1 MKKLKITAAMAA
13 AGVLL
18 VGACDILDV
27 TDPQRYT
34 DEDLDN
40 ALDAVAAGAEGD
52 LYITMDQF
60 VIYQGL
66 LGDELQHTGTWA
78 QYDDIDHGRITYGNS
93 TNSDV
98 NMQEMLRARF
108 AADDAEA
115 RFIRVLG
122 EAEAAASPLTVQVQ
136 TVSAMADLVLGM
148 MFCEAPAEA
157 SGPAV
162 PWSTIIAQAESKF
175 TRALNTAQAAGEA
188 EWALV
193 NYAGR
198 ARARLYL
205 ENYSGAADDAAMID
219 NPLWVKNAE
228 MSANSGRQNNSVVQ
242 LITTGNNSAA
252 ALRQK
257 WWASLDRDENALLD
271 PYTNEPDPR
280 KAVRFPDGGPTGAD
294 TLAVDG
300 VTPHYSQWKYRL
312 IGDDI
317 PFFDYEEMRLI
328 EAEVA
333 WHDGDLGTAQ
343 DIMNDLREAVGLS
356 DLPATSDADVVK
368 EYLLNERLAETWM
381 EGHRVVDLR
390 RLGELRGVFEDVADP
405 QRPATRPAMFP
416 MDDAEARD
424 NPQIEDNASMRCL
437 PMT

>member
-1 MKKLKITAAMAA
+1 VKKLNITAAVAA

-18 VGACDILDV
+18 GIAACGDILDV

-40 ALDAVAAGAEGD
+40 ALDAVASGAEGD
-52 LYITMDQF
+52 LYTSIDGF
-60 VIYQGL
+60 VIFQGL

-93 TNSDV
+93 TNSDGT
-98 NMQEMLRARF
+98 MQTMLRARF

-122 EAEAAASPLTVQVQ
+122 DAEAATSPLTAQVQ
-136 TVSAMADLVLGM
+136 TVSAMADLALGM
-148 MFCEAPAEA
+148 MFCEAPAEP

-175 TRALNTAQAAGEA
+175 TRALATAEAAGEDD
-188 EWALV
+188 WVLV
-193 NYAGR
+193 NHAGR

-205 ENYSGAADDAAMID
+205 ENYSGAADDASMVPD
-219 NPLWVKNAE
+219 GWVKNAE

-242 LITTGNNSAA
+242 LITAGNNAA
-252 ALRQK
+252 ASVREK
-257 WWASLDRDENALLD
+257 WWPTYDDATRSLLD

-280 KAVRFPDGGPTGAD
+280 KAVYYPGTNG
-294 TLAVDG
+294 VDG
-300 VTPHYSQWKYRL
+300 VTPHYSQWKYQL

-317 PFFDYEEMRLI
+317 PFFDSEEMRLI
-328 EAEVA
+328 EAEAA
-333 WHDGDLGTAQ
+333 WQDGDLGTAQ
-343 DIMNDLREAVGLS
+343 DIMNELRAAAGLS
-356 DLPATSDADVVK
+356 DLPATSDSDVVK
-368 EYLLNERLAETWM
+368 DYLLNERLAETWM

-390 RLGELRGVFEDVADP
+390 RFGELGNVFAAIGDP
-405 QRPATRPAMFP
+405 ERPNPRPEAFP
-416 MDDAEARD
+416 MDDNEARD
-424 NPQIEDNASMRCL
+424 NTQIEDNAGSRCL
-437 PMT
+437 PMTS

>member
-1 MKKLKITAAMAA
+1 MKNLKINAALAA
-13 AGVLL
+13 VGVLF
-18 VGACDILDV
+18 GFAACDVLDV

-78 QYDDIDHGRITYGNS
+78 GYDDIDHGRFNYGNS
-93 TNSDV
+93 NADG

-108 AADDAEA
+108 AADDAEE

-122 EAEAAASPLTVQVQ
+122 ESEAATSPLTVQVQ
-136 TVSAMADLVLGM
+136 TVSAMADLTLGM

-157 SGPAV
+157 AGPAV
-162 PWSTIIAQAESKF
+162 PASTILAQAESKF
-175 TRALNTAQAAGEA
+175 TRALATAQTAGEDD
-188 EWALV
+188 WALV

-205 ENYSGAADDAAMID
+205 ENYSGAADDASMIPD
-219 NPLWVKNAE
+219 GWVKNAQ
-228 MSANSGRQNNSVVQ
+228 MSANSGRQDNDVVQ
-242 LITTGNNSAA
+242 LITAGNNAA
-252 ALRQK
+252 AAVREK
-257 WWASLDRDENALLD
+257 WWPSYDETTRSLLD

-280 KAVRFPDGGPTGAD
+280 KAVYYPGTNG
-294 TLAVDG
+294 VDG
-300 VTPHYSQWKYRL
+300 VTPHYSQWKYQL

-317 PFFDYEEMRLI
+317 PFFDSEEMRLI

-333 WHDGDLGTAQ
+333 WVDGDLGTAQ
-343 DIMNDLREAVGLS
+343 DIMNDLRNAAGLS
-356 DLPATSDADVVK
+356 DLPATTDPEVVK
-368 EYLLNERLAETWM
+368 DYLLNERLAETWM

-390 RLGELRGVFEDVADP
+390 RLGELADVFEAMGDP
-405 QRPATRPAMFP
+405 ERPTPRPAMFS

-424 NPQIEDNASMRCL
+424 NPEIEDNAAARCL
-437 PMT
+437 PMTS

>member
-1 MKKLKITAAMAA
+1 MKKLKITAAVAA

-18 VGACDILDV
+18 GIAACGDILDV

-34 DEDLDN
+34 DADLDN

-78 QYDDIDHGRITYGNS
+78 GYDDIDHGRITYANSSGNG
-93 TNSDV
+93 

-122 EAEAAASPLTVQVQ
+122 EAEAANSPLTVQVQ
-136 TVSAMADLVLGM
+136 TVSAMADLVIGM
-148 MFCEAPAEA
+148 MFCEAPADP

-175 TRALNTAQAAGEA
+175 TRALGTARDAGEDDW
-188 EWALV
+188 ELV
-193 NYAGR
+193 NYAGL

-205 ENYSGAADDAAMID
+205 EDYSGAAEAASMIPD
-219 NPLWVKNAE
+219 GWVKNAE
-228 MSANSGRQNNSVVQ
+228 MSANSGRQDNDVVQ
-242 LITTGNNSAA
+242 LITAGNNAA
-252 ALRQK
+252 AAVREK
-257 WWASLDRDENALLD
+257 WWPSYDDATRSLLD
-271 PYTNEPDPR
+271 PYTNQPDPR
-280 KAVRFPDGGPTGAD
+280 KAVWYPGTNG
-294 TLAVDG
+294 VDG
-300 VTPHYSQWKYRL
+300 VTPHYSQWKYQL

-317 PFFDYEEMRLI
+317 PFFDSEEMRLI
-328 EAEVA
+328 EAEAA

-343 DIMNDLREAVGLS
+343 DIMNELRAAAGLS
-356 DLPATSDADVVK
+356 DLPATSDPDVVK
-368 EYLLNERLAETWM
+368 DYLLNERLAETWM

-390 RLGELRGVFEDVADP
+390 RLGELGNVFQAMGDP
-405 QRPATRPAMFP
+405 ERPTPRPEIFP
-416 MDDAEARD
+416 MDDNEARD
-424 NPQIEDNASMRCL
+424 NPEIEDNAATRCL
-437 PMT
+437 PMTS

>member
-1 MKKLKITAAMAA
+1 MKNLKINAALAA
-13 AGVLL
+13 VGVLF
-18 VGACDILDV
+18 GFAACDVLDV

-78 QYDDIDHGRITYGNS
+78 GYDDIDHGRFNYGNS
-93 TNSDV
+93 NADG

-108 AADDAEA
+108 AADDAEE

-122 EAEAAASPLTVQVQ
+122 ESEAATSPLTVQVQ
-136 TVSAMADLVLGM
+136 TVSAMADLTLGM

-157 SGPAV
+157 AGPAV
-162 PWSTIIAQAESKF
+162 PASTILAQAESKF
-175 TRALNTAQAAGEA
+175 TRALATAQAAGEDD
-188 EWALV
+188 WALV

-205 ENYSGAADDAAMID
+205 ENYSGAADDASMIPD
-219 NPLWVKNAE
+219 GWVKNAQ
-228 MSANSGRQNNSVVQ
+228 MSANSGRQDNDVVQ
-242 LITTGNNSAA
+242 LITAGNNAA
-252 ALRQK
+252 AAVREK
-257 WWASLDRDENALLD
+257 WWPSYDETTRSLLD

-280 KAVRFPDGGPTGAD
+280 KAVYYPGTNG
-294 TLAVDG
+294 VDG
-300 VTPHYSQWKYRL
+300 VTPHYSQWKYQL

-317 PFFDYEEMRLI
+317 PFFDSEEMRLI

-333 WHDGDLGTAQ
+333 WVDGDLGTAQ
-343 DIMNDLREAVGLS
+343 DIMNDLRNAAGLS
-356 DLPATSDADVVK
+356 DLPATTDPEVVK
-368 EYLLNERLAETWM
+368 DYLLNERLAETWM

-390 RLGELRGVFEDVADP
+390 RLGELADVFEAMGDP
-405 QRPATRPAMFP
+405 ERPTPRPAMFS

-424 NPQIEDNASMRCL
+424 NPEIEDNAAARCL
-437 PMT
+437 PMTS